1 MVVGIIYRYISPSGK
16 SYIGQT
22 TNENIRREHWN
33 TLGPYAGRWILFGNI
48 KIINYDVETNYIY
61 VP

>member
-22 TNENIRREHWN
+22 TKQQVD
-33 TLGPYAGRWILFGNI
+33 LFGNI
-48 KIINYDVETNYIY
+48 KIINYDVETNNIY
-61 VP
+61 VS